1 MFIIAG
7 ILVSCSPPQES
18 TKTDIA
24 PISPESQNQP
34 GYRLPDLSEDAA
46 PFKIAILGDNTSKL
60 DGGWTNIFANWLST
74 RFNRTVI
81 INGIE
86 TPYATDYSIAKQIDK
101 GSRYP
106 IELWN
111 AAVPNMTMQQVTDQV
126 SILLPFD
133 TESQPD
139 LIMFSQGHNSG
150 TRSLARTAIPV
161 LKNIR
166 DMYPRATILVIL
178 QNPWLEREDAQNT
191 NALNVKDLKT
201 SAKNSGFQTLDIYSA
216 FIQDPRPLEKL
227 LDINGTFPSAEG
239 YILWSQIVETQI
251 Q

>member
-1 MFIIAG
+1 MAIAAV
-7 ILVSCSPPQES
+7 IVSCSPPQEYTES
-18 TKTDIA
+18 QTA
-24 PISPESQNQP
+24 PKPPESQNQP
-34 GYRLPDLSEDAA
+34 GYRLPDLSADTA
-46 PFKIAILGDNTSKL
+46 PFKMAILGDNTSKL

-86 TPYATDYSIAKQIDK
+86 TPDATDYSIVKQIDK

-111 AAVPNMTMQQVTDQV
+111 AAVPNMTMQQVADRI

-139 LIMFSQGHNSG
+139 LVMFSQGHNSG
-150 TRSLARTAIPV
+150 TRSLARTAIPI

-166 DMYPRATILVIL
+166 GRYPTAEILVIL
-178 QNPWLEREDAQNT
+178 QNPWLEREDPQNT
-191 NALNVKDLKT
+191 NALNVEDLKT

-216 FIQDPRPLEKL
+216 FNQDPRPLENL
-227 LDINGTFPSAEG
+227 LDISGTFPSADG
-239 YILWSQIVETQI
+239 YILWSQIVETKI